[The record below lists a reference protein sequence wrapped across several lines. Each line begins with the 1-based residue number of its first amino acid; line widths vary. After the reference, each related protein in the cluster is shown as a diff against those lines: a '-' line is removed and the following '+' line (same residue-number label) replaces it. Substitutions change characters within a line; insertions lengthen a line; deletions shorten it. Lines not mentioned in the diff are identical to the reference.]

1 MEYFLENYFVLK
13 ENNSFQLVSSVKCN
27 CLFFDWLCATEGCSG
42 HETKLSDKV
51 QGKEEKHVGKP
62 TDPNQKMK
70 GASQTLNLKLD
81 SHYYS
86 TSFQQGPNSNSV
98 WVQILMALCRKFAMA
113 RISDSSPDW
122 K

>member
-1 MEYFLENYFVLK
+1 MC
-13 ENNSFQLVSSVKCN
+13 SVTCN

-70 GASQTLNLKLD
+70 GASQ
-81 SHYYS
+81 
-86 TSFQQGPNSNSV
+86 V
-98 WVQILMALCRKFAMA
+98 
-113 RISDSSPDW
+113 
-122 K
+122 